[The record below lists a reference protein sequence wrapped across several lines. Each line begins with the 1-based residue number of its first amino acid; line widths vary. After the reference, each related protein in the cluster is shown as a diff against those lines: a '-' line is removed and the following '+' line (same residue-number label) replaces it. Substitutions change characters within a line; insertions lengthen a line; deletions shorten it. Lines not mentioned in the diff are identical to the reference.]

1 MDILPKLFGSLP
13 RVKLMRLFLYNQ
25 DASFSLVDILKKSKL
40 NQGQARKELS
50 LLENLGMLKT
60 KRVAAA
66 KKSSGGRK
74 HWFLNPDFFF
84 VENLKSLFNS
94 EFLSSRED
102 LVKRFKGCGRLKL
115 ILLSGLFVQ
124 DGGGR
129 ADIVIVGEDLK
140 RRLIE
145 KTMSQLEA
153 EIGREL
159 LYAVMDTR
167 DFVYR
172 LHSSDKFLRDILDYP
187 HQRVL
192 DKLVF

>member
-13 RVKLMRLFLYNQ
+13 RVKLMRLFIYNPEL
-25 DASFSLVDILKKSKL
+25 SFSLIEITKKSKL
-40 NQGQARKELS
+40 NQSQARKELS
-50 LLENLGMLKT
+50 LLESVGMLKS
-60 KRVAAA
+60 KRSTGN
-66 KKSSGGRK
+66 KKVSGGRK
-74 HWFLNPDFFF
+74 QWFLNPEFFF
-84 VENLKSLFNS
+84 IENLRSLFNS

-124 DGGGR
+124 DGAGR
-129 ADIVIVGEDLK
+129 ADIIIVGEDLK

-145 KTMSQLEA
+145 KTMAQLEA
-153 EIGREL
+153 ELGRDL
-159 LYAVMDTR
+159 LYAVMDTK
-167 DFVYR
+167 DFIYR
-172 LHSSDKFLRDILDYP
+172 ISSSDKFIRDILDYP